1 MIKYRQILPLAAFA
15 SFAFT
20 AGSASAANVITNG
33 DFENG
38 DFTGWTVGGGSTTI
52 SSTTPLAG
60 SYSALQVQWN
70 GATLTQSFTPF
81 TDAATTSFI
90 FAASDP
96 GGAGDRSM
104 NVTFGNST
112 GSNQINLRVVDLD
125 DDGDGDVQ
133 AYDGGWKTVLT
144 DVVTFG
150 STTTFALTING
161 YGAGFNYDLNVGGN
175 IASGL
180 TDVQGGVLNDFNQL
194 SFVNA
199 SLAAGSTFDF
209 DNVSVVPEPGTYA
222 LLAGLTGLVFVM
234 LRRRR

>member
-1 MIKYRQILPLAAFA
+1 MKQA
-15 SFAFT
+15 SALLTQVFT
-20 AGSASAANVITNG
+20 A
-33 DFENG
+33 
-38 DFTGWTVGGGSTTI
+38 
-52 SSTTPLAG
+52 
-60 SYSALQVQWN
+60 
-70 GATLTQSFTPF
+70 F

-96 GGAGDRSM
+96 GGADARSM
-104 NVTFGNST
+104 NVTFGGNGNS
-112 GSNQINLRVVDLD
+112 QINLRVVDLD

-133 AYDGGWKTVLT
+133 AFNGAWTTVLT
-144 DVVTFG
+144 DAVTFG

-180 TDVQGGVLNDFNQL
+180 THVQDGVLNYFNKIR
-194 SFVNA
+194 FVNS
-199 SLAAGSTFDF
+199 SLATGSTFEF
-209 DNVSVVPEPGTYA
+209 DNVMVIPEPGTYA